1 MSINLVLHS
10 TDAISYANGTAEF
23 YVNWNNFY
31 EDDPYCSYNVSFS
44 FTTEMLDQDTISP
57 TDLYSLNLE
66 NFGTTFRSI
75 EGAGNDGN
83 SNNSLSLGFLETRE
97 QHQNQA
103 HNSNFKRTIVAY
115 HYTNPPVTIQGRPN
129 SSMIQVTIRDFSK
142 AKAPA
147 TLTPQFML
155 FLRFEKI

>member
-10 TDAISYANGTAEF
+10 RDAISYANGTAEF

-31 EDDPYCSYNVSFS
+31 EDDPYATYNVSFS
-44 FTTEMLDQDTISP
+44 FQTEMLSNSQISP
-57 TDLYSLNLE
+57 TDLYTLNLE

-97 QHQNQA
+97 QHQNDFY
-103 HNSNFKRTIVAY
+103 NSNLKRTMVAY
-115 HYTNPPVTIQGRPN
+115 FSTNPPVTIQGRPN
-129 SSMIQVTIRDFSK
+129 SSMIQVVLRDFSK
-142 AKAPA
+142 AKPPP
-147 TLTPQFML
+147 TLTPHYVL

>member
-10 TDAISYANGTAEF
+10 TDAISYAYGTAEF

-44 FTTEMLDQDTISP
+44 FQTEATNHIDAD
-57 TDLYSLNLE
+57 DLYSLNLE
-66 NFGTTFRSI
+66 NFGTTFRTI
-75 EGAGNDGN
+75 EGAGTDGN
-83 SNNSLSLGFLETRE
+83 SNNSLSLGFIQPRE
-97 QHQNQA
+97 VHSS
-103 HNSNFKRTIVAY
+103 SNIQLVAY
-115 HYTNPPVTIQGRPN
+115 HSSNPPVTIQGRPN
-129 SSMIQVTIRDFSK
+129 SSMIQVTLRDFSK

-147 TLTPQFML
+147 SLTPEFML

>member
-10 TDAISYANGTAEF
+10 IDAISYEFGTAEF

-44 FTTEMLDQDTISP
+44 FQTEMVASSVLAS
-57 TDLYSLNLE
+57 TDLYTLNLE
-66 NFGTTFRSI
+66 NLGTTFRTI
-75 EGAGNDGN
+75 EGAGTDGN
-83 SNNSLSLGFLETRE
+83 SNNSLSLGFLETR
-97 QHQNQA
+97 QQNLNDFY
-103 HNSNFKRTIVAY
+103 NSNLRRTLVAY
-115 HYTNPPVTIQGRPN
+115 HSTNPPVTIQGRPN
-129 SSMIQVTIRDFSK
+129 SSMIQVTLRDFSK

-147 TLTPQFML
+147 TLIPEFML

>member
-1 MSINLVLHS
+1 MSFNLVLHS
-10 TDAISYANGTAEF
+10 SDSISYANGTAEF

-31 EDDPYCSYNVSFS
+31 EDDPYATYNVSFS
-44 FTTEMLDQDTISP
+44 FQTEMLSNSQIAP

-66 NFGTTFRSI
+66 NFGSTFRTI
-75 EGAGNDGN
+75 EGANTSGN

-103 HNSNFKRTIVAY
+103 FNSDLKRTLVAY
-115 HYTNPPVTIQGRPN
+115 HSTNPPVTIQGRPN
-129 SSMIQVTIRDFSK
+129 QSVIQVTLRDFSK
-142 AKAPA
+142 TKAPA
-147 TLTPQFML
+147 SLTPEFML

>member
-31 EDDPYCSYNVSFS
+31 EDDPYCSYNLSFS
-44 FTTEMLDQDTISP
+44 FQTEMVTNAVLTA

-66 NFGTTFRSI
+66 NFGTTFRTI
-75 EGAGNDGN
+75 EGAGTDGN

-97 QHQNQA
+97 QHLNQNY
-103 HNSNFKRTIVAY
+103 NSNLLRTLVAY
-115 HYTNPPVTIQGRPN
+115 HSTNPPVTIQGRPN
-129 SSMIQVTIRDFSK
+129 SSMIQVTLRDFSK

-147 TLTPQFML
+147 TLTPEFML

>member
-31 EDDPYCSYNVSFS
+31 EDDPYCTFNLTFS
-44 FTTEMLDQDTISP
+44 FITDADNSIDAN
-57 TDLYSLNLE
+57 DLYSLNLE
-66 NFGTTFRSI
+66 NFGTTFRTI
-75 EGAGNDGN
+75 EGAGTDGN
-83 SNNSLSLGFLETRE
+83 SNNSLSLGFIEPYE
-97 QHQNQA
+97 MHSS
-103 HNSNFKRTIVAY
+103 SNRNLKAY
-115 HYTNPPVTIQGRPN
+115 YTSNPPVTIQGRPN
-129 SSMIQVTIRDFSK
+129 SSMVQVTLRDFSK

-147 TLTPQFML
+147 SLTPDFIL